1 MATVSSEGKIA
12 YVYHKNSDTWH
23 PVAGSTNT
31 SANFAWT
38 GTHDFSN
45 EVTFINSVSIS
56 GDVLA
61 TAGINSFINY
71 AARDSVFGATP
82 TVDGAVAFVKNDSSG
97 TAVNDLSY
105 SSGGVWYRLSSQ
117 AIDSKTTAYTIELK
131 DSSRMLSINSST
143 DISIT
148 VPTHATSAF
157 PVGSKIEIIR
167 VGTGEVTVVPA
178 SGVTIR
184 SKNNNLKLSTQYV
197 GAMLVK
203 LATNEWMLIGDLKA

>member
-1 MATVSSEGKIA
+1 MATISSEGKIA
-12 YVYHKNSDTWH
+12 YVYHQDTDTWH

-45 EVTFINSVSIS
+45 EVTFINSVNIS

-61 TAGINSFINY
+61 TAGVNSFANY

-82 TVDGAVAFVKNDSSG
+82 TVDGAVAFVKSDSSG
-97 TAVNDLSY
+97 NVVNDLSY
-105 SSGGVWYRLSSQ
+105 SSGGVWYKLSNQ
-117 AIDSKTTAYTIELK
+117 TIDSKTTSYTMELK
-131 DSSRMLSINSST
+131 DASRILSVNSST
-143 DISIT
+143 DLNVT
-148 VPTHATSAF
+148 VPLHATAAF
-157 PVGSKIEIIR
+157 PIGSKIEIIR
-167 VGTGEVTVVPA
+167 VGTGEVTVVPY